1 MKIGCATVL
10 FIILVLLTMCT
21 IERQRFDP
29 IEKAVSVA
37 LDNTHLVLGSKLELW
52 IETLG
57 EPDITFPY
65 RYYKYGGGLYV
76 GWPRHGVAVTTF
88 MCNVDKREQKP
99 LKTSEA
105 HSIIIPVKQTVHN
118 RYATMDENY
127 SVIEFDKLLD
137 VRLKGK
143 RLSEMTF
150 EEIDSLYGFH
160 YDSSEYSIFLHK
172 LPEYIT
178 RVKTSIQYSRNFS
191 ERLQDPDYNKG
202 IEQIIVYEVSPCL
215 FE

>member
-29 IEKAVSVA
+29 IEKAVRVA

-88 MCNVDKREQKP
+88 MCK
-99 LKTSEA
+99 
-105 HSIIIPVKQTVHN
+105 
-118 RYATMDENY
+118 
-127 SVIEFDKLLD
+127 
-137 VRLKGK
+137 KGK
-143 RLSEMTF
+143 GDATLLLEPVQVV
-150 EEIDSLYGFH
+150 E
-160 YDSSEYSIFLHK
+160 
-172 LPEYIT
+172 
-178 RVKTSIQYSRNFS
+178 
-191 ERLQDPDYNKG
+191 KG
-202 IEQIIVYEVSPCL
+202 LRPLFPKVS
-215 FE
+215 